1 MALDASEVFIAGGG
15 HVYVADLGATVPTDT
30 TTAWDVA
37 DWVELGYTTD
47 AGVTITPGQTITD
60 VPAWQSRYPVRR
72 IVTAETFDVAFGLLQ
87 WNEDTLALAFRG
99 GDWVGDVY
107 TPGAAGVV
115 DERALGIEATDGDK
129 ITRIIIPRGMVTDVG
144 GIQMVRT
151 GANPIPIT
159 FSALADVNDDPFTI
173 IADWVS
179 AS

>member
-1 MALDASEVFIAGGG
+1 MALTADEVFVAGGG
-15 HVYVADLGATVPTDT
+15 HVYVADLGATEPTDT
-30 TTAWDVA
+30 TTPWDA

-60 VPAWQSRYPVRR
+60 IPAWQSRYPVRR

-87 WNEDTLALAFRG
+87 WNQDTLSLAFRG
-99 GDWVGDVY
+99 GSWVGDVY

-115 DERALGIEATDGDK
+115 DERALGIEAIDGDK

-144 GIQMVRT
+144 GINLVRT
-151 GANPIPIT
+151 GGNPLPLT
-159 FSALADVNDDPFTI
+159 FSALASDSDPFTI
-173 IADWVS
+173 IADWAS